1 MKARMLL
8 NDFEPTVICKAS
20 KMAQSLENNPNPS
33 INLVIAGH
41 VDHGKSTLIG
51 RLLHDT
57 DSLTEGKM
65 AAVKAMSERRGMPL
79 EYAFLL
85 DALQA
90 ERDQGITIDT
100 TQVLFNSKKRSYLI
114 IDAPGHKEFLKN
126 MISGAAQADAGVVV
140 IDVEEGIQEQSRRH
154 CYLLRLLGLK
164 EIIIVVNKMDL
175 IEYSQR
181 KFNHLK
187 KQIVEYLS
195 EIDLACKAVVP
206 ISARDGQG
214 LIDLSEKMSWYTGS
228 NFIDTLDQL
237 PEANSTN
244 DLPTRLPIQDVYK
257 FDERRIIAGRIESGT
272 LKIGDELLFTP
283 SNKRA
288 AIESFEVWNAK
299 DKKTKAIAGES
310 VGIIL
315 NEEIF
320 IERGHIASLSTDAPI
335 ETNVFRGKVFWIGN
349 KPIIA
354 GDRLK
359 IKIGTAEHISEVQS
373 IENKIDLSSLEAI
386 DVDLLE
392 KNDIGEVIFRTKSTV
407 ALDPFEKN
415 HRTGRFVLI
424 NEYETVGGGI
434 VSMQGYA
441 DQRGLY
447 DVTSKNIMAVSSRVD
462 ISARVAN
469 NGHKGGIIWL
479 TGLSGAGKSTIAIE
493 AEHQLFLKGY
503 QVNVLDGDNIR
514 FGLSAD
520 LGFSPEDRTENIRRI
535 GEVAKL
541 FAEAGILVIT
551 AFISPYKQDRD
562 RIRAIA
568 GDIFHEVFIE
578 ADLEIC
584 ENRDPKGLYVKARNG
599 EISDFTGISAPYD
612 KPRNPEL
619 VIDTG
624 EQGIGE
630 STTKLLSYI
639 DEKFSI

>member
-1 MKARMLL
+1 MIKSQKNKSL
-8 NDFEPTVICKAS
+8 PT
-20 KMAQSLENNPNPS
+20 

-57 DSLTEGKM
+57 NSLTEGKI
-65 AAVKAMSERRGMPL
+65 AAVKVMSERRGMPM

-100 TQVLFNSKKRSYLI
+100 TQVLFKSKKRSYLI

-126 MISGAAQADAGVVV
+126 MISGAAQADAGVIV

-164 EIIIVVNKMDL
+164 EIIVVVNKMDL
-175 IEYSQR
+175 IEYSQQ
-181 KFNHLK
+181 KFTDLK
-187 KQIVEYLS
+187 KQIIDYLS
-195 EIDLACKAVVP
+195 EIDLGCKGIVP

-214 LIDLSEKMSWYTGS
+214 LIKLSKKMPWYTEA
-228 NFIDTLDQL
+228 NFIDTLDQI
-237 PEANSTN
+237 PEANSAN
-244 DLPTRLPIQDVYK
+244 NLPTRLPIQDVYK

-288 AIESFEVWNAK
+288 AVKSFETWNVEEE
-299 DKKTKAIAGES
+299 KTIAIAGES

-315 NEEIF
+315 DEEIF
-320 IERGHIASLSTDAPI
+320 VERGHIASLSEDAPI
-335 ETNVFRGKVFWIGN
+335 ETNVFKGKVFWIGE
-349 KPIIA
+349 KPIIT

-359 IKIGTAEHISEVQS
+359 IKINTAEHILEVQS
-373 IENKIDLSSLEAI
+373 IETKIDLDNLEANDTDI
-386 DVDLLE
+386 LE
-392 KNDIGEVIFRTKSTV
+392 KNDIGEVVFRTKSTA
-407 ALDPFEKN
+407 ALDPFEAN

-424 NEYETVGGGI
+424 DEYETVGGGI
-434 VSMQGYA
+434 VSMNGYA
-441 DQRGLY
+441 NQRGLY
-447 DVTSKNIMAVSSRVD
+447 DVTSENIMAVSSRVD
-462 ISARVAN
+462 INARIAN

-493 AEHQLFLKGY
+493 AEQQLFLKGY

-562 RIRAIA
+562 RIRTIA
-568 GDIFHEVFIE
+568 GDVFHEVFIE
-578 ADLEIC
+578 AELSIC
-584 ENRDPKGLYVKARNG
+584 ENRDPKGLYIKARKG
-599 EISDFTGISAPYD
+599 EISDFTGISAPYEQ
-612 KPRNPEL
+612 PTSPEL

-624 EQGIGE
+624 NQDIGA

-639 DEKFSI
+639 DDKFRI

>member
-1 MKARMLL
+1 MLL

-214 LIDLSEKMSWYTGS
+214 LIDLSEKMPWYTGS

-299 DKKTKAIAGES
+299 DQKTKAIAGES

-386 DVDLLE
+386 DVDRLE
-392 KNDIGEVIFRTKSTV
+392 KNDIGEVVFRTKSTV
-407 ALDPFEKN
+407 ALDPFEKH

-447 DVTSKNIMAVSSRVD
+447 DVTSENIMAVSSRVD

>member
-1 MKARMLL
+1 
-8 NDFEPTVICKAS
+8 
-20 KMAQSLENNPNPS
+20 MAQSLENNPNPS

-65 AAVKAMSERRGMPL
+65 AAVTAMSERRGMPL

-181 KFNHLK
+181 KFNRLK
-187 KQIVEYLS
+187 KQIVDYLS
-195 EIDLACKAVVP
+195 EIDLDCKAVVP
-206 ISARDGQG
+206 ISARDGEG
-214 LIDLSEKMSWYTGS
+214 LIDLSEKMPWYTET

-237 PEANSTN
+237 PEVNSTN

-288 AIESFEVWNAK
+288 AVESFEVWNAK
-299 DKKTKAIAGES
+299 DQKTKAIAGES

-386 DVDLLE
+386 DVDRLE
-392 KNDIGEVIFRTKSTV
+392 KNDIGEVVFRTKSTV

-447 DVTSKNIMAVSSRVD
+447 DVTSENIMAVSSRVD
-462 ISARVAN
+462 INARVAN

-599 EISDFTGISAPYD
+599 EISDFTGISAPYE

>member
-1 MKARMLL
+1 MLL

-65 AAVKAMSERRGMPL
+65 AAVKAMSEQRGMPL

-214 LIDLSEKMSWYTGS
+214 LINLSEKMPWYTGA

-288 AIESFEVWNAK
+288 AIESFEVWNPK
-299 DKKTKAIAGES
+299 DQKTIAIAGES

-320 IERGHIASLSTDAPI
+320 IERGHIASLSKDAPI

-599 EISDFTGISAPYD
+599 EISDFTGISAPYE

>member
-1 MKARMLL
+1 
-8 NDFEPTVICKAS
+8 
-20 KMAQSLENNPNPS
+20 MAQSLENNPNPS

-164 EIIIVVNKMDL
+164 EIIIVMNKMDL

-214 LIDLSEKMSWYTGS
+214 LIDLSEKMPWYTGA

-257 FDERRIIAGRIESGT
+257 FDERRIIAGRIESGA

-599 EISDFTGISAPYD
+599 EISDFTGISAPYE

>member
-1 MKARMLL
+1 MLL

-214 LIDLSEKMSWYTGS
+214 LIDLSEKMPWYTGS

-568 GDIFHEVFIE
+568 GDMFHEVFIE
-578 ADLEIC
+578 ADLKIC

>member
-1 MKARMLL
+1 M
-8 NDFEPTVICKAS
+8 
-20 KMAQSLENNPNPS
+20 
-33 INLVIAGH
+33 
-41 VDHGKSTLIG
+41 
-51 RLLHDT
+51 
-57 DSLTEGKM
+57 
-65 AAVKAMSERRGMPL
+65 
-79 EYAFLL
+79 
-85 DALQA
+85 
-90 ERDQGITIDT
+90 
-100 TQVLFNSKKRSYLI
+100 
-114 IDAPGHKEFLKN
+114 
-126 MISGAAQADAGVVV
+126 
-140 IDVEEGIQEQSRRH
+140 
-154 CYLLRLLGLK
+154 
-164 EIIIVVNKMDL
+164 
-175 IEYSQR
+175 
-181 KFNHLK
+181 
-187 KQIVEYLS
+187 
-195 EIDLACKAVVP
+195 
-206 ISARDGQG
+206 
-214 LIDLSEKMSWYTGS
+214 
-228 NFIDTLDQL
+228 
-237 PEANSTN
+237 
-244 DLPTRLPIQDVYK
+244 
-257 FDERRIIAGRIESGT
+257 
-272 LKIGDELLFTP
+272 KIGDELLFTP

-299 DKKTKAIAGES
+299 DQKTKAIAGES

-599 EISDFTGISAPYD
+599 EISDFTGISAPYE

>member
-1 MKARMLL
+1 
-8 NDFEPTVICKAS
+8 
-20 KMAQSLENNPNPS
+20 MAQSLENNPNPS

-181 KFNHLK
+181 KFNRLK
-187 KQIVEYLS
+187 KQIVDYLS
-195 EIDLACKAVVP
+195 EIDLDCKAVVP
-206 ISARDGQG
+206 ISARDGEG
-214 LIDLSEKMSWYTGS
+214 LIDLSEKMPWYTET

-237 PEANSTN
+237 PEVNSTN

-299 DKKTKAIAGES
+299 GQKTKAIAGES

-386 DVDLLE
+386 DVDRLE
-392 KNDIGEVIFRTKSTV
+392 KNDIGEVVFRTKSTV

-447 DVTSKNIMAVSSRVD
+447 DVTSENIMAVSSRVD
-462 ISARVAN
+462 INARVAN

-562 RIRAIA
+562 RIRVIA

-599 EISDFTGISAPYD
+599 EISDFTGISAPYE

>member
-1 MKARMLL
+1 MLL

-20 KMAQSLENNPNPS
+20 KMAKSLENNPNPS

-214 LIDLSEKMSWYTGS
+214 LINLSEKMPWYTGS

>member
-1 MKARMLL
+1 MLL

-214 LIDLSEKMSWYTGS
+214 LIDLSEKMPWYTGA

-299 DKKTKAIAGES
+299 DQKTKAIAGES

-568 GDIFHEVFIE
+568 GDMFHEVFIE
-578 ADLEIC
+578 ADLKIC

>member
-1 MKARMLL
+1 MLL

-214 LIDLSEKMSWYTGS
+214 LIDLSEKMPWYTGS

-599 EISDFTGISAPYD
+599 EISDFTGISAPYE

-630 STTKLLSYI
+630 STKKLLSYI

>member
-1 MKARMLL
+1 MLL

-195 EIDLACKAVVP
+195 DIDLACKAVVP

-214 LIDLSEKMSWYTGS
+214 LIDLSEKMPWYTGS

-272 LKIGDELLFTP
+272 LKIGDELLFSP

-299 DKKTKAIAGES
+299 DQKTKAIAGES

-315 NEEIF
+315 NDEIF

-599 EISDFTGISAPYD
+599 EISDFTGISAPYE
-612 KPRNPEL
+612 KPKNPEL

>member
-1 MKARMLL
+1 
-8 NDFEPTVICKAS
+8 
-20 KMAQSLENNPNPS
+20 MAQSLVNSHNPS

-214 LIDLSEKMSWYTGS
+214 LIDLSEKMPWYTGS

-359 IKIGTAEHISEVQS
+359 VKIGTAEHISEVQS

-578 ADLEIC
+578 ADLEVC

-630 STTKLLSYI
+630 STTKLLSYF

>member
-1 MKARMLL
+1 MRARMLL

-181 KFNHLK
+181 KFNRLK
-187 KQIVEYLS
+187 KQIVDYLS
-195 EIDLACKAVVP
+195 EIDLDCKAVVP
-206 ISARDGQG
+206 ISARDGEG
-214 LIDLSEKMSWYTGS
+214 LIDLSEKMPWYTEP

-237 PEANSTN
+237 PEVNSTN

-299 DKKTKAIAGES
+299 DQKTKAIAGES

-386 DVDLLE
+386 DVDRLE
-392 KNDIGEVIFRTKSTV
+392 KNDIGEVVFRTKSTV

-447 DVTSKNIMAVSSRVD
+447 DVTSENIMAVSSRVD
-462 ISARVAN
+462 INARVAN

-599 EISDFTGISAPYD
+599 EISDFTGISAPYE

>member
-1 MKARMLL
+1 MLL

-20 KMAQSLENNPNPS
+20 KMTQSLENNPNPS

-214 LIDLSEKMSWYTGS
+214 LIDLSEKMPWYTGA

-299 DKKTKAIAGES
+299 DQKTKAIAGES

-599 EISDFTGISAPYD
+599 EISDFTGISAPYE

>member
-1 MKARMLL
+1 MLL

-214 LIDLSEKMSWYTGS
+214 LINLSEKMPWYTGS

-320 IERGHIASLSTDAPI
+320 IERGHIASLSTGAPM

-568 GDIFHEVFIE
+568 GDMFHEVFIE

>member
-1 MKARMLL
+1 MLL

-20 KMAQSLENNPNPS
+20 KMTQSLENNPNPP

-214 LIDLSEKMSWYTGS
+214 LIDLSEKMPWYTGA

-272 LKIGDELLFTP
+272 LKIGDELLFSP

-299 DKKTKAIAGES
+299 DQKTKAIAGES

-335 ETNVFRGKVFWIGN
+335 ETNVFRGKIFWIGN

-373 IENKIDLSSLEAI
+373 VENKIDLSSLEAI

-599 EISDFTGISAPYD
+599 EISDFTGISAPYE

>member
-1 MKARMLL
+1 MLL

-214 LIDLSEKMSWYTGS
+214 LIDLSEKMPWYTGS

-441 DQRGLY
+441 DQRGVY

-630 STTKLLSYI
+630 STKKLLSYI

>member
-1 MKARMLL
+1 MLL

-20 KMAQSLENNPNPS
+20 KMTQSLENNPNPS

-214 LIDLSEKMSWYTGS
+214 LIDLSEKMPWYTGA

-599 EISDFTGISAPYD
+599 EISDFTGISAPYE

>member
-1 MKARMLL
+1 MLL

-214 LIDLSEKMSWYTGS
+214 LIDLSEKMPWYTGA

-299 DKKTKAIAGES
+299 DKKIKAIAGES

-599 EISDFTGISAPYD
+599 EISDFTGISAPYE

>member
-1 MKARMLL
+1 MLL

-214 LIDLSEKMSWYTGS
+214 LIDLSEKMPWYTGS

-237 PEANSTN
+237 PEANATN

-257 FDERRIIAGRIESGT
+257 FDERRIIAGRIESGA

-288 AIESFEVWNAK
+288 AIESFEAWNAK
-299 DKKTKAIAGES
+299 DQKTKAIAGES

-392 KNDIGEVIFRTKSTV
+392 KNDIGEIIFRTKSTV
-407 ALDPFEKN
+407 ALDSFEKN

-462 ISARVAN
+462 INARVAN

>member
-1 MKARMLL
+1 MIKSQE
-8 NDFEPTVICKAS
+8 NK
-20 KMAQSLENNPNPS
+20 SLPS

-57 DSLTEGKM
+57 NSLTEGKM

-100 TQVLFNSKKRSYLI
+100 TQVLFKSKKRSYLI

-126 MISGAAQADAGVVV
+126 MISGAAQADAGVIVV
-140 IDVEEGIQEQSRRH
+140 DVEEGIQEQSRRH

-164 EIIIVVNKMDL
+164 EIIVVVNKMDL
-175 IEYSQR
+175 IEYSQK
-181 KFNHLK
+181 KFTDLK
-187 KQIVEYLS
+187 KQILDYLS
-195 EIDLACKAVVP
+195 EIDLGCKGIVP

-214 LIDLSEKMSWYTGS
+214 LIKLSKKMPWYTEA
-228 NFIDTLDQL
+228 NFIDTLDQI
-237 PEANSTN
+237 PEANSAN
-244 DLPTRLPIQDVYK
+244 DLPARLPIQDVYK

-288 AIESFEVWNAK
+288 AVKSFETWNVEEQ
-299 DKKTKAIAGES
+299 KTIAIAGES

-315 NEEIF
+315 DEEIF
-320 IERGHIASLSTDAPI
+320 VERGHIASLSKDAPI
-335 ETNVFRGKVFWIGN
+335 ETNVFKGKVFWIGE

-359 IKIGTAEHISEVQS
+359 IKINTAEHILEVQS
-373 IENKIDLSSLEAI
+373 IENKIDLDNLEATDTDI
-386 DVDLLE
+386 LE
-392 KNDIGEVIFRTKSTV
+392 KNDIGEVVFRTKSTA
-407 ALDPFEKN
+407 ALDPFEAN

-424 NEYETVGGGI
+424 DEYETVGGGI
-434 VSMQGYA
+434 VSMNGYA
-441 DQRGLY
+441 NQRGLY
-447 DVTSKNIMAVSSRVD
+447 DVTSENIMAVSSRVD
-462 ISARVAN
+462 INARIAN

-493 AEHQLFLKGY
+493 AEQQLFLKGY

-562 RIRAIA
+562 RIRTIA
-568 GDIFHEVFIE
+568 GDVFHEVFIE
-578 ADLEIC
+578 ADLSIC
-584 ENRDPKGLYVKARNG
+584 ENRDPKGLYIKARKG
-599 EISDFTGISAPYD
+599 EISDFTGISAPYEQ
-612 KPRNPEL
+612 PTSPEL
-619 VIDTG
+619 IIDT
-624 EQGIGE
+624 ENQDIGE

-639 DEKFSI
+639 DEKFRI

>member
-1 MKARMLL
+1 MLL

-20 KMAQSLENNPNPS
+20 KMTQSLENNPNPS

-214 LIDLSEKMSWYTGS
+214 LIDLSEKMPWYTGA

-272 LKIGDELLFTP
+272 LKIGDELLFSP

-299 DKKTKAIAGES
+299 DQKTKAIAGES

-335 ETNVFRGKVFWIGN
+335 ETNVFRGKIFWIGN

-373 IENKIDLSSLEAI
+373 VENKIDLSSLEAI

-599 EISDFTGISAPYD
+599 EISDFTGISAPYE

>member
-1 MKARMLL
+1 MLL

-100 TQVLFNSKKRSYLI
+100 TQVLFKSKKRSYLI

-164 EIIIVVNKMDL
+164 EIIIAVNKMDL

-214 LIDLSEKMSWYTGS
+214 LIDLSEKMPWYTGA

-288 AIESFEVWNAK
+288 AIESFEVWNVK
-299 DKKTKAIAGES
+299 DQKTKAIAGES

-315 NEEIF
+315 SEEIF
-320 IERGHIASLSTDAPI
+320 IERGHIASRSTDAPI

-599 EISDFTGISAPYD
+599 EISDFTGISAPYE

>member
-1 MKARMLL
+1 M
-8 NDFEPTVICKAS
+8 T
-20 KMAQSLENNPNPS
+20 QSLENNPNPS

-195 EIDLACKAVVP
+195 DIDLACKAVVP

-214 LIDLSEKMSWYTGS
+214 LIDLSEKMPWYTGS

-299 DKKTKAIAGES
+299 DQKTKAIAGES

-359 IKIGTAEHISEVQS
+359 IKIGTEEHISEVQA

-386 DVDLLE
+386 DVDRLE
-392 KNDIGEVIFRTKSTV
+392 KNDIGEVVFRTKSTV

-447 DVTSKNIMAVSSRVD
+447 DVTSENIMAVSSRVD
-462 ISARVAN
+462 INARVAN

-599 EISDFTGISAPYD
+599 EISDFTGISAPYE

-619 VIDTG
+619 VIDTE

>member
-1 MKARMLL
+1 
-8 NDFEPTVICKAS
+8 
-20 KMAQSLENNPNPS
+20 MAPSLENNPNPS

-57 DSLTEGKM
+57 NSLTEGKM

-100 TQVLFNSKKRSYLI
+100 TQVLFNSEKRSYLI

-126 MISGAAQADAGVVV
+126 MISGAAQADAGVIV

-187 KQIVEYLS
+187 KHIVEYLS
-195 EIDLACKAVVP
+195 EIDLVCKAVVP

-214 LIDLSEKMSWYTGS
+214 LIDLSEKMPWYTGAS
-228 NFIDTLDQL
+228 FIDTLDQL

-257 FDERRIIAGRIESGT
+257 FDDRRIIAGRIESGT

-288 AIESFEVWNAK
+288 AIDSFEVWNAK

-315 NEEIF
+315 SEEIF

-392 KNDIGEVIFRTKSTV
+392 KNDIGEVVFRTKSTV

-424 NEYETVGGGI
+424 DEYETVGGGI

-462 ISARVAN
+462 INARVAN

-493 AEHQLFLKGY
+493 AEHQLFSKGY

-599 EISDFTGISAPYD
+599 EISDFTGISAPYE

-619 VIDTG
+619 IIDTG

>member
-1 MKARMLL
+1 MLL

-20 KMAQSLENNPNPS
+20 KMAQSQENNPNPS

-214 LIDLSEKMSWYTGS
+214 LIDLSEKMPWYTGA

-257 FDERRIIAGRIESGT
+257 FDERRIIAGKIESGT

-299 DKKTKAIAGES
+299 DQKTKAIAGES

-599 EISDFTGISAPYD
+599 EISDFTGISAPYE

>member
-1 MKARMLL
+1 MLL

-214 LIDLSEKMSWYTGS
+214 LIDLSEKMPWYTGS

-299 DKKTKAIAGES
+299 DQKTKAIAGES

-599 EISDFTGISAPYD
+599 EISDFTGISAPYE

-630 STTKLLSYI
+630 STKKLLSYI

>member
-1 MKARMLL
+1 
-8 NDFEPTVICKAS
+8 
-20 KMAQSLENNPNPS
+20 MAQSLENNPNPS

-214 LIDLSEKMSWYTGS
+214 LIDLSEKMPWYTGS

-434 VSMQGYA
+434 VSMRGYA

>member
-1 MKARMLL
+1 MLL

-20 KMAQSLENNPNPS
+20 KMTQSLENNPNPC

-214 LIDLSEKMSWYTGS
+214 LIDLSEKMPWYTGS

-299 DKKTKAIAGES
+299 DQKTKAIAGES

-578 ADLEIC
+578 ADLEVC

-599 EISDFTGISAPYD
+599 EISDFTGISAPYE

>member
-1 MKARMLL
+1 MLL

-214 LIDLSEKMSWYTGS
+214 LIDLSEKMPWYTGS

>member
-1 MKARMLL
+1 MLL

-214 LIDLSEKMSWYTGS
+214 LIDLSEKMPWYTGA

-320 IERGHIASLSTDAPI
+320 IERGHIASLSTEAPI

>member
-181 KFNHLK
+181 KFNRLK
-187 KQIVEYLS
+187 KQIVDYLS
-195 EIDLACKAVVP
+195 EIDLDCKAVVP
-206 ISARDGQG
+206 ISARDGEG
-214 LIDLSEKMSWYTGS
+214 LIDLSEKMPWYTET

-237 PEANSTN
+237 PEVNSTN

-299 DKKTKAIAGES
+299 DQKTKAIAGES

-349 KPIIA
+349 KPIVA

-386 DVDLLE
+386 DVDRLE
-392 KNDIGEVIFRTKSTV
+392 KNDIGEVVFRTKSTV

-447 DVTSKNIMAVSSRVD
+447 DVTSRNIMAVSSRVD
-462 ISARVAN
+462 INARVAN

-599 EISDFTGISAPYD
+599 EISDFTGISAPYEE
-612 KPRNPEL
+612 PRNPEL
-619 VIDTG
+619 IIDTG

>member
-1 MKARMLL
+1 
-8 NDFEPTVICKAS
+8 
-20 KMAQSLENNPNPS
+20 MAQSLENNPNPS

-181 KFNHLK
+181 KFNRLK
-187 KQIVEYLS
+187 KQIVDYLS
-195 EIDLACKAVVP
+195 EIDLDCKAVVP
-206 ISARDGQG
+206 ISARDGEG
-214 LIDLSEKMSWYTGS
+214 LIDLSEKMPWYTET

-237 PEANSTN
+237 PEVNSTN

-299 DKKTKAIAGES
+299 DQKTKAIAGES

-386 DVDLLE
+386 DVDRLE
-392 KNDIGEVIFRTKSTV
+392 KNDIGEVVFRTKSTV

-599 EISDFTGISAPYD
+599 EISDFTGISAPYE

>member
-1 MKARMLL
+1 MLL

-20 KMAQSLENNPNPS
+20 KMAESLENNPNPS

-214 LIDLSEKMSWYTGS
+214 LINLSEKMPWYTGA

-244 DLPTRLPIQDVYK
+244 DLPMRLPIQDVYK

-299 DKKTKAIAGES
+299 DQKTKAIAGES

-320 IERGHIASLSTDAPI
+320 IERGHIASLSTNAPI

-373 IENKIDLSSLEAI
+373 IENKIDLNSLEAI

-599 EISDFTGISAPYD
+599 EISDFTGISAPYE

>member
-1 MKARMLL
+1 MLL

-214 LIDLSEKMSWYTGS
+214 LINLSEKMPWYTGS

-568 GDIFHEVFIE
+568 GDMFHEVFIE
-578 ADLEIC
+578 ADLKIC

>member
-1 MKARMLL
+1 MLL

-214 LIDLSEKMSWYTGS
+214 LIDLSEKMPWYTGA

-599 EISDFTGISAPYD
+599 EISDFTGISAPYE
-612 KPRNPEL
+612 KPKNPEL